1 MGNYYG
7 VVRNTSPSYIRAS
20 FGSEKEANEYI
31 AKQDNPDSFHVV
43 RY

>member
-20 FGSEKEANEYI
+20 FGSEEEANTYTASQE
-31 AKQDNPDSFHVV
+31 DPDSFHVV